1 MKILSFLIL
10 GVFMNSCTQLPP
22 VAVKKN
28 HVHEKH
34 GDIRQDPYFW
44 MKERE
49 NPEVVAHLKAENAY
63 TDAVLAPTKKLQTEL
78 FEEMKSRMKQDDSS
92 MPFRYGAYFYYSR
105 FETGKEYPIYA
116 RKKGDLNAP
125 EEILV
130 DVNELAKG
138 KSYMFVPFPSPSP
151 DHSKIVFSVDD
162 QGRRFYDLH
171 FLDLSTRKEIRSPIK
186 DVTAS
191 VVWAK
196 DSETFFYVKQ
206 DPNTLRSQ
214 WVYRDNLMGKQ
225 PELVFEEKDETYF
238 TGLSKSRNHDFIF
251 ITSSASLSTEW
262 QFLDA
267 NSPKGKFQVVHPREK
282 EHEYSV
288 EDGGDAFYF
297 VSNWKAKNFRLMKG
311 SRGAS
316 KKEYWKEVIPHNK
329 EVLLEDVDFFQ
340 SHFVVQE
347 RFEGLTRLRVF
358 DRSSQK
364 PAPIIFPDPI
374 YVVGGANNVEYTQDF
389 YRYSY
394 QSMNFPESIFD
405 YSFSS
410 RKSELRKKKE
420 TPNLDPSFYESKR
433 IWATARDGV
442 KVPISFLHKKG
453 WKPDRKTPLYIYAYG
468 SYGYSMEPGFSANVF
483 SLLDRG
489 FVYAIA
495 HIRGGSEMGRY
506 WYEDGK
512 FLKKKNTFFDFI
524 DCTEHLIEEGYAD
537 PKEIYAMGG
546 SAGGLLM
553 GAVANLRGDLYK
565 GMIAAVPFVDVIT
578 TMLDDT
584 IPLTTFE
591 YDEWGNPNDKRY
603 YDYMRSYSPYDNV
616 EKKAYPNILITSG
629 LHDSQVQYWE
639 PTKWAARLREYKAND
654 SVVLLRTEME
664 AGHGGASGRFQKLKE
679 RAEEFAFF
687 LWLKGR

>member
-1 MKILSFLIL
+1 
-10 GVFMNSCTQLPP
+10 MNSCAHLPP
-22 VAVKKN
+22 VAKKKN

-34 GDIRQDPYFW
+34 GDQRQDPYFW

-49 NPEVVAHLKAENAY
+49 NPEVIAHLKAENSY

-92 MPFRYGAYFYYSR
+92 VPFRMGPYFYYSR

-125 EEILV
+125 EEVLV

-138 KSYMFVPFPSPSP
+138 KSYMAVGFPIPSP
-151 DHSKIVFSVDD
+151 DHSKIIFAVDD

-171 FLDLSTRKEIRSPIK
+171 FLDLSNRKEVRSPIK
-186 DVTAS
+186 DVTGSA
-191 VVWAK
+191 VWANDGK
-196 DSETFFYVKQ
+196 TFFYVKQ

-214 WVYRDNLMGKQ
+214 WVYRSSVASLGS
-225 PELVFEEKDETYF
+225 ELVYEEKDDTF
-238 TGLSKSRNHDFIF
+238 FAGITKSRSRDFIF
-251 ITSSASLSTEW
+251 IVSSASLSTEW

-267 NSPKGKFQVVHPREK
+267 NTPLGSFQIVHPREK

-288 EDGGDAFYF
+288 EDGVDAFYM
-297 VSNWKAKNFRLMKG
+297 VTNWKAKNFRLMKAA
-311 SRGAS
+311 RGKS
-316 KKEYWKEVIPHNK
+316 KKEDWKEVIAHNK
-329 EVLLEDVDFFQ
+329 DVLLEDVDFFQ

-347 RFEGLTRLRVF
+347 RFEGLSRLRVF
-358 DRSSQK
+358 DRASQK
-364 PAPIIFPDPI
+364 PSLIELPDPI
-374 YVVGGANNVEYTQDF
+374 YVVGGSTNAEYTQDF

-394 QSMNFPESIFD
+394 QSMNRPESVFD
-405 YSFSS
+405 YGFSS
-410 RKSELRKKKE
+410 SKSSLKKQKE
-420 TPNLDPSFYESKR
+420 TPNLDPSLYESNR
-433 IWATARDGV
+433 VWATARDGV

-453 WKPDRKTPLYIYAYG
+453 WKPEGKTPLYIYAYG
-468 SYGYSMEPGFSANVF
+468 SYGYSMEPSFSANVF

-489 FVYAIA
+489 FVFAIA
-495 HIRGGSEMGRY
+495 HIRGGSEMGRH

-524 DCTEHLIEEGYAD
+524 DCTEHLIKEGYAD
-537 PKEIYAMGG
+537 PKNVYAEGG

-553 GAVANLRGDLYK
+553 GAVANFRGDLYR
-565 GMIAAVPFVDVIT
+565 GMVAGVPFVDVMT
-578 TMLDDT
+578 TMLDET

-591 YDEWGNPNDKRY
+591 YDEWGNPNDKKY

-616 EKKAYPNILITSG
+616 ERKAYPNILITSG

-639 PTKWAARLREYKAND
+639 PTKWTARLREYKTNE

-687 LWLKGR
+687 LWLRGGESLGK